1 MPTKQHTAQPNG
13 RRPKIVTIGG
23 GTGHFTLLS
32 GLKKHDVD
40 ITAIVSMMDN
50 GGSTGEL
57 RDELGVLPP
66 GDLRQCLVAL
76 SDADLVMRQ
85 LFAHRFDRG
94 KLAGHTCGNLL
105 ISALEQITGSIDE
118 AVLRAGDILKIRG
131 RVVPV
136 TRDQAQ
142 LVMTLRNGKVLKGE
156 HAIDFYQLI
165 SRFGVASIKLSPKAK
180 LNPEALWAIKEADAI
195 VVGPGDLYTSILPNF
210 LISGMPAAIRNA
222 KAKKIFV
229 GNLMNKHGQTDN
241 MEVNDYIDVFTN
253 VVGAP
258 FFTHAIYNTTKVPSA
273 LLTRYLDEG
282 EPVLCEPTEGESGP
296 IYVGAP
302 LLATRAPKRVK
313 GDKLA
318 RSYIRHDQEKL
329 AEVIVGLV

>member
-1 MPTKQHTAQPNG
+1 M
-13 RRPKIVTIGG
+13 TIGG

-32 GLKKHDVD
+32 GLKKHPIH
-40 ITAIVSMMDN
+40 ITAIVSMADS

-76 SDADLVMRQ
+76 SDADQVMRQ

-94 KLAGHTCGNLL
+94 KLSGHTCGNLL
-105 ISALEQITGSIDE
+105 ISALEQITGSIDD

-136 TRDQAQ
+136 TRDQAH
-142 LVMTLRNGKVLKGE
+142 LVMTLQNGKVLKGE

-165 SRFGVASIKLSPKAK
+165 SRFGVASIKLSPKAR
-180 LNPEALWAIKEADAI
+180 LNPEARMAIQEADAI

-210 LISGMPAAIRNA
+210 LIAGMPAAIKKSN
-222 KAKKIFV
+222 AKKIFV

-241 MEVNDYIDVFTN
+241 MSIGDYVDSLTR
-253 VVGAP
+253 VVGEP
-258 FFTHAIYNTTKVPSA
+258 FFTHAIYNTAKIPTV
-273 LLTRYLDEG
+273 LLDRYHDEG
-282 EPVLCEPTEGESGP
+282 EPVGCDFDELDDGVT
-296 IYVGAP
+296 YVGAP
-302 LLATRAPKRVK
+302 LLATRPPRRVK

-318 RSYIRHDQEKL
+318 RSFIRHDHEKL
-329 AEVIVGLV
+329 AATIISLVD